1 MSIFQFIKDK
11 RRIKKLEAIKKA
23 QEIETERYHRRRES
37 VNFYEGVIKEFLNG
51 VGKEMETEECHI
63 KKGDRVIL
71 NKYSSNFEPNN
82 GWDGG
87 PNMLLGY
94 IAPEDKQ
101 SPIYAQI
108 KDVYVD
114 FSLAHDIMERYVN
127 ELDIE
132 KLERRNPTEILQN
145 YRRYCSRRNPR
156 YANRF
161 GLYKTAMFKM
171 EFVKFTPQWGLNAY
185 SFLEESTKEA
195 KETYKLWMK
204 EISNDFALE
213 RTRKSMKKL
222 EAIKDDIK
230 SKAQQL

>member
-1 MSIFQFIKDK
+1 MGIFQFIRDK

-23 QEIETERYHRRRES
+23 QEIETERYQIHEEN
-37 VNFYEGVIKEFLNG
+37 VKLYTGILYEFLKPHA
-51 VGKEMETEECHI
+51 KEMEAEECHI
-63 KKGDRVIL
+63 KTGDRTIL
-71 NKYSSNFEPNN
+71 NKYSCNVEPNN

-114 FSLAHDIMERYVN
+114 FSLAHEMIDRYIN
-127 ELDIE
+127 NLE
-132 KLERRNPTEILQN
+132 KFENKSPSIIIQRYKNYCNRR
-145 YRRYCSRRNPR
+145 SMR

-171 EFVKFTPQWGLNAY
+171 EFVKFTPQWGLNVY

-213 RTRKSMKKL
+213 KVKKSLKKL
-222 EAIKDDIK
+222 EATKDEIKR
-230 SKAQQL
+230 KAQQL